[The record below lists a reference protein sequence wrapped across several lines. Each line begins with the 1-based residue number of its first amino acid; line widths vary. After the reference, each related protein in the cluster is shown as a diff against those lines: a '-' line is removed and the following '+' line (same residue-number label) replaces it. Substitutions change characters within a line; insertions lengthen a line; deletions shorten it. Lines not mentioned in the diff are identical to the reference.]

1 MSGNDDSDG
10 TDDVP
15 DRRDPDVTLSDGEL
29 DELLGAFALDAV
41 DDDER
46 RAVEQYLLVN
56 PRARAEVEDHREVAS
71 LLAWSGAAAPEGL
84 WDKITAGLEETAPAP
99 RGALASVLAQEV
111 APVAT
116 ARSSGRASARAK
128 ARWLVGAAWVAT
140 AAAAAAVAVL
150 VVDSGDDTGPR
161 DAIEAPLEAAL
172 EDARSA
178 PTSKIVTLVSADGQP
193 GGEVIIDADGHGFL
207 VADELPSLPENRTW
221 QLWGVVDGDAISLGI
236 LGNSPDLEMFTV
248 EGSVTQVI
256 VTNEREG
263 GVISDGNLEGSY
275 GGFVG

>member
-1 MSGNDDSDG
+1 MSGNDHTDEPRDDSLDERAPG
-10 TDDVP
+10 
-15 DRRDPDVTLSDGEL
+15 LSLSEGEL
-29 DELLGAFALDAV
+29 DELLGAYALDAV

-71 LLAWSGAAAPEGL
+71 LLAWSGAAAPDGL
-84 WDKITAGLEETAPAP
+84 WDRITAGLEETAPAP
-99 RGALASVLAQEV
+99 RGELAAVLASERPGGAS
-111 APVAT
+111 APVPV
-116 ARSSGRASARAK
+116 GRAAGRARA
-128 ARWLVGAAWVAT
+128 RWFVGAAWVAT

-150 VVDSGDDTGPR
+150 VVDNGDD
-161 DAIEAPLEAAL
+161 AAPLEAAL
-172 EDARSA
+172 ADARSA
-178 PTSKIVTLVSADGQP
+178 PTSKVVRLVSADGQP
-193 GGEVIIDADGHGFL
+193 GGEVVIDAEGRGFL

-221 QLWGVVDGDAISLGI
+221 QLWGVVDGAAISLGI
-236 LGNSPDLEMFTV
+236 LGNDPELAMFTV

-256 VTNEREG
+256 VTNEAQG